1 MMFRKA
7 SPAGFAPKYQSFSF
21 TKTRGGT
28 ARMKPQRRKLRVIT
42 TRSSEINI
50 AYPTVEQNQDNLT
63 TNKKSPGTRVLAETG
78 ARLSPVESSLL

>member
-28 ARMKPQRRKLRVIT
+28 ARMKPQRRKFKMKINPNSY
-42 TRSSEINI
+42 RSINFLPI
-50 AYPTVEQNQDNLT
+50 NS
-63 TNKKSPGTRVLAETG
+63 K
-78 ARLSPVESSLL
+78 